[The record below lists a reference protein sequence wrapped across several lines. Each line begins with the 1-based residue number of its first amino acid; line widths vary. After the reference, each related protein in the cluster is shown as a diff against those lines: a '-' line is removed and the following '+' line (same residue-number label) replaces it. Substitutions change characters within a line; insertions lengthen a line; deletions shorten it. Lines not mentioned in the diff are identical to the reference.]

1 MHAAQTQTRH
11 PGPGGVG
18 DRARLHGMSQ
28 SKTVSRSELRLAGAL
43 VYLLTCLS
51 SLAGESWPSQPFA
64 MPIHLSRLYSC
75 PHIGANLSIL
85 TEPLPDISAGK
96 VFQVPSMGGLFFPA
110 RSDLDRF
117 LGPSHAIGPNV
128 RILPSS
134 HVMRAVDSIRSPSVG
149 GRVHDE
155 LLGYGFAMFSIQSN
169 ARRPDWNQLFHA
181 KPCGRT

>member
-1 MHAAQTQTRH
+1 MSSVFRAITRCSL
-11 PGPGGVG
+11 PLVG
-18 DRARLHGMSQ
+18 IVMYFI
-28 SKTVSRSELRLAGAL
+28 TP
-43 VYLLTCLS
+43 VYST
-51 SLAGESWPSQPFA
+51 AGESWPSQPFV
-64 MPIHLSRLYSC
+64 PPVLLWKLYSC
-75 PHIGANLSIL
+75 PHTGANLSIL
-85 TEPLPDISAGK
+85 TEPLPEISTGE
-96 VFQVPSMGGLFFPA
+96 VFQVPSMGGLFFPT

-134 HVMRAVDSIRSPSVG
+134 HVMRAVESIRSPSVG

-169 ARRPDWNQLFHA
+169 AMLPDWNQLFHA